1 MYRFTQDQALLQEYL
16 LKRQEIIESI
26 EFFKERISKLELQ
39 KLKSTSGGARRSL
52 SYEQAIET
60 LTELESKLSKA
71 LKQADADDSKN
82 FDSYY
87 KMHQWHEQTVRQ
99 LKHLKMKQRKRVNIF
114 EFSTDLLE
122 AIKDRVTI
130 VDMLDELKI
139 YKKRSGAAR
148 YVIICPFHDE
158 KTPSCM
164 VYVDQDRYHC
174 FSCMADGD
182 VIDFYKDFLDLEFDE
197 ALVQLSDKL
206 GIVLMDEEVGDQAD
220 DLIKMYKESIEQCYN
235 TLDKLKNNFKKRRVN

>member
-1 MYRFTQDQALLQEYL
+1 MFRFTQEQAYLQEYL
-16 LKRQEIIESI
+16 MKRREILESI

-39 KLKSTSGGARRSL
+39 KLKATSGGARKSL

-60 LTELESKLSKA
+60 LTKLEHRLSKA
-71 LKQADADDSKN
+71 LKDGEDSKSNN
-82 FDSYY
+82 FESYY
-87 KMHQWHEQTVRQ
+87 KIYQWHQQTLRQ
-99 LKHLKMKQRKRVNIF
+99 LKHLKGKQRKRVNIF
-114 EFSTDLLE
+114 EFSTDLID

-130 VDMLDELKI
+130 VDMVDELKI
-139 YKKRSGAAR
+139 RKKRSGAAR

-182 VIDFYKDFLDLEFDE
+182 VIDFYKDYLDLEFDE
-197 ALVQLSDKL
+197 ALVRLSDKL
-206 GIVLMDEEVGDQAD
+206 GIVLVDEEVGEHAD
-220 DLIKMYKESIEQCYN
+220 ELIKMYKESIAQCYN